1 MSEISKYE
9 EQKKKMDGLCE
20 EHDLVYRFRKDTY
33 PITLT
38 IRPIQGVGEQLSLLA
53 KTEDEDYISPDAV
66 MKWIFADGE
75 LTSRVEGG
83 IFTISKTLR
92 TKIENIFLKMI
103 GFWQQYFF
111 RDVIEKGSLRKG
123 TMPVIDEAEAEDDED
138 EDLEDQPDEDAGL
151 DDDSDGQA
159 EDEDDP
165 DDDGADPDEDQI
177 TAATQL
183 VRFENKASISLL
195 QRRLNL
201 GYSKAARL
209 MDVLEDRGI
218 VGPYVG
224 SQPREVLPYDAPADE
239 EGSDNE

>member
-53 KTEDEDYISPDAV
+53 KSEDEDYISPDAV

-83 IFTISKTLR
+83 TFTISKTLR
-92 TKIENIFLKMI
+92 SKIENIFLKMI

-123 TMPVIDEAEAEDDED
+123 TMPVIDEADAEDDED
-138 EDLEDQPDEDAGL
+138 EGLEDLTDDGTDAG
-151 DDDSDGQA
+151 DDSDGQA
-159 EDEDDP
+159 DDEEV
-165 DDDGADPDEDQI
+165 DDDGSDPDENLI

-183 VRFENKASISLL
+183 VRFENKASVSML

-209 MDVLEDRGI
+209 MDLLEERGI
-218 VGPYVG
+218 VGSYQG
-224 SQPREVLPYDAPADE
+224 SQPREVLPNDAPEDE
-239 EGSDNE
+239 EDSANE